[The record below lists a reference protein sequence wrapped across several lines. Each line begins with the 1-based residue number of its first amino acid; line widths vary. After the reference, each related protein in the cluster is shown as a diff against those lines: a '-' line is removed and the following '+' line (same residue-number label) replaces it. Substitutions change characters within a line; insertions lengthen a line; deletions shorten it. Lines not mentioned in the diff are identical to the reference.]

1 MLDVLTNANFEPVF
15 EPVQSISL
23 VSVEWNENYSNDE

>member
-23 VSVEWNENYSNDE
+23 VSVEWNENYLKDE